1 MATAATLPQ
10 HEAAAHPSG
19 LWSWI
24 TTVDHKRIGIL
35 YGTSAFIFFLIG
47 GLEALAI
54 RAQLMAPDA
63 NLVTGAAY
71 NGLFTMHATTMI
83 FLAVMPM
90 SAAFFNYMVPL
101 MIGARDVAF
110 PRLNAFSYWV
120 FLAGGIYINL
130 WFVVGLFGGG
140 VLSEIPDA
148 GWFGYANLTSR
159 AFSPGRA
166 VDYWMIGLQIL
177 GIASLAAGFNF
188 IVTIFNM
195 RAPGM
200 SLMRMPV
207 FVWMTL
213 VVQFLVVFSFPMITV
228 GLILLTFDRFFGT
241 NFYVPEM
248 GGDPLLWQHLFW
260 LFGHPEVY
268 ILILPAM
275 GIVSEILPTFSRK
288 PLFGAPFVIFSGIV
302 IGLIGFG
309 VWSHHMFTTGLGPV
323 ADTAFTVTTMLI
335 AIPTAVKVFNWIATV
350 WGGQVILNTPML
362 FALGFVALFTIGGLS
377 GVMHASPPIDLHHQ
391 DSYFVVAHIHY
402 VLFGG
407 AIMGLFGGIYYWWP
421 KVFGKVLDDGLGKVH
436 FWLWFIAMNVTF
448 FPMHFVGVDGMPR
461 RIFTYTAVDGW
472 TEWNL
477 IASLGSFALGAS
489 VLVFL
494 YNVLK
499 TSRSGEKAPA
509 DPWDG
514 ATLEWAVPS
523 PPPEHDFD
531 RVPRVTSS
539 RPYWDE
545 KYETP
550 AAERD
555 STHWFPAEKHIHL
568 PNPSYWP
575 ALCAV
580 GIFVFW
586 LGFIMPEAARWPVV
600 GAGVLA
606 FLAAL
611 YAWLHEPLE

>member
-1 MATAATLPQ
+1 MATAAELPKAVPQ
-10 HEAAAHPSG
+10 HGEPTG
-19 LWSWI
+19 IWSWI

-35 YGTSAFIFFLIG
+35 YGVTAFIFFLLG
-47 GLEALAI
+47 GVEALVI
-54 RAQLMAPDA
+54 RAQLMAPD
-63 NLVTGAAY
+63 LEVVTGQVY

-83 FLAVMPM
+83 FLAVMPL
-90 SAAFFNYMVPL
+90 SAAFFNYLVPL

-120 FLAGGIYINL
+120 FLSGGIFINAWL
-130 WFVVGLFGGG
+130 VVGLVSGFDA
-140 VLSEIPDA
+140 VIPAA
-148 GWFGYANLTSR
+148 GWFGYANLTSK
-159 AFSPGRA
+159 AYSPGLG
-166 VDYWMIGLQIL
+166 VDFWMIGLQIL

-200 SLMRMPV
+200 SMMRMPV

-241 NFYVPEM
+241 AFYVPEM

-275 GIVSEILPTFSRK
+275 GIVSEVLPTFSRK

-302 IGLIGFG
+302 IGLLGFG

-323 ADTAFTVTTMLI
+323 ADSAFTLTTMLI
-335 AIPTAVKVFNWIATV
+335 AVPTAVKIFNWIATV
-350 WGGQVILNTPML
+350 AGGQVVMRTAMY

-377 GVMHASPPIDLHHQ
+377 GFMHASATVDLHHQ

-407 AIMGLFGGIYYWWP
+407 AIFGLFAGIYYWYP
-421 KVFGKVLDDGLGKVH
+421 KVWGRILDERLGKLH
-436 FWLWFIAMNVTF
+436 FWLMFIAMNATF

-461 RIFTYTAVDGW
+461 RIFTYYAEDGW
-472 TEWNL
+472 TTWNL
-477 IASLGSFALGAS
+477 VASLGAFLLGAS
-489 VLVFL
+489 MLVFI
-494 YNVLK
+494 YNVWK
-499 TSRSGEKAPA
+499 TRRSGEVAGD

-514 ATLEWAVPS
+514 ATLEWATTS
-523 PPPEHDFD
+523 PPPEQDFY
-531 RVPRVTSS
+531 RIPTVTSQ
-539 RPYWDE
+539 RPFWDQ
-545 KYETP
+545 KYHGAPTNEGPPEEVDLPKPSFWPLVTALGILFFWTGFMIP
-550 AAERD
+550 GGVAAQ
-555 STHWFPAEKHIHL
+555 
-568 PNPSYWP
+568 
-575 ALCAV
+575 
-580 GIFVFW
+580 
-586 LGFIMPEAARWPVV
+586 AAIS
-600 GAGVLA
+600 GGGVLI
-606 FLAAL
+606 FLL
-611 YAWLHEPLE
+611 GMYCWLFEPLE